1 MGAKILWRAAAEKGE
16 RGSQVTALRSWRRY
30 APGTSPCWTLKVP
43 ALIFIAIVLSFVPHA
58 MTAAHSQIGKRTRWQ
73 SL

>member
-1 MGAKILWRAAAEKGE
+1 
-16 RGSQVTALRSWRRY
+16 
-30 APGTSPCWTLKVP
+30 VP